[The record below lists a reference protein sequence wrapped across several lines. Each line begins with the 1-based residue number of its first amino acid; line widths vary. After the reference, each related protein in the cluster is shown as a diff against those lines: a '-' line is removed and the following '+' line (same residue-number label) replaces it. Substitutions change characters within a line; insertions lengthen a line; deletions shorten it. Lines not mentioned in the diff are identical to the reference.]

1 MHRIVTLLARALG
14 RGNDESALSAESQLH
29 RADDLAQQR
38 RWDEAAQWF
47 YRAADTLHGL
57 GEHERESAAL
67 RRAAQTYEG
76 TQQWRSAG
84 DSWLRTARAYAG
96 HPSEPPE
103 PSPRDPAGEAYMWA
117 GYTFFWA
124 DQHYDSW
131 RAHALGGQAFE
142 SAGDWTSAERCYMY
156 AAISKALAFASLG
169 DPNRYVHTRYEEVR
183 GVDLA
188 QALGRVYD
196 RRRADRDGRSAAN
209 RSHIDAL
216 FMVRRALEQVGNQ
229 DEAKQLYRR
238 EQDAR
243 LRHAWEYG
251 TTWRRLTKFLY
262 KWVLGYG
269 EGLANLAVVSVGLF
283 GIAFPSLYAAIPTI
297 KGADNPLDYLYFS
310 LASLTT
316 LDARGMS
323 AVRYAAWVSQAEFL
337 AGLTIFGMLV
347 SVIVRLMQRSS

>member
-1 MHRIVTLLARALG
+1 MHSIARRLARALG
-14 RGNDESALSAESQLH
+14 LGNTASTVSAETDLH
-29 RADDLAQQR
+29 RGEAFARQR
-38 RWDEAAQWF
+38 RWDEAARCF
-47 YRAADTLHGL
+47 YRAADIFHDR
-57 GEHERESAAL
+57 GEHKRESAAL

-76 TQQWRSAG
+76 TQEWRSAG
-84 DSWLRTARAYAG
+84 DSWLRTARAFAG
-96 HPSEPPE
+96 HPSEPSE
-103 PSPRDPAGEAYMWA
+103 PPSRNPAGEAYMWA

-131 RAHALGGQAFE
+131 RSHALGGQAFE
-142 SAGDWTSAERCYMY
+142 SAEDWTSAERCYMY
-156 AAISKALAFASLG
+156 AGISKALAFASLG
-169 DPNRYVHTRYEEVR
+169 EPNRYVHTRYDEVR
-183 GVDLA
+183 DVDLV

-196 RRRADRDGRSAAN
+196 KQHADRGRRSAAN

-243 LRHAWEYG
+243 LRHAFEYG
-251 TTWRRLTKFLY
+251 TPWQRFTKFLY

-269 EGLANLAVVSVGLF
+269 EGLANLAVVSVVLF
-283 GIAFPSLYAAIPTI
+283 GVVFPSLYAAIPNLT
-297 KGADNPLDYLYFS
+297 GADNGFDYLYFS

-316 LDARGMS
+316 LDARGIN
-323 AVRYAAWVSQAEFL
+323 AVRYAAWLSQAEFL
-337 AGLTIFGMLV
+337 MGLTVFGMLV